1 MHTPANCSRKHVVK
15 FCTNCY
21 QILSVSLPWCRLHY
35 LIQKASRVQAE
46 IQSISSLLPPTMS
59 RYHDHR
65 WLWYDLGTN
74 PSSRYEIS
82 IWEYFN
88 STRLFLNY
96 EHMPAISLPPGLMAG
111 SNTALEVL
119 LDVMNS
125 IDGKPQAFVPPYQ
138 LFDGYTITD
147 HSSGVQYNLHVS
159 VHREGDSEPIEYLAN
174 VFLPFQGAGMAT
186 YSEAATVLEQTV
198 HVLLC
203 VARTHDTTEFFHFYE
218 NTCLRSAATHTHL
231 HVAVF
236 GTNPK
241 TEGAVVR
248 LQQAYP
254 KHSISLYPMGD
265 TPFSYSHGYDH
276 IGEKLSDDSLLL
288 LFDLNFHFTKEFL
301 AHCRMLVKKG
311 AQAFFP
317 VAFSFYKPELIEQY
331 SQRPPKS
338 AITSDTG
345 FFIRY
350 NYQIVALYRAD
361 YNLIGGFGTTRGN
374 SNDDVRF
381 IDKVLETNVY
391 AMRAVEPYLRKNY
404 KPRSCKGLEGNSYT
418 VCMNSRADAIAS
430 KKILGALVAAN
441 NLMD

>member
-1 MHTPANCSRKHVVK
+1 MPKDCSL
-15 FCTNCY
+15 C
-21 QILSVSLPWCRLHY
+21 CRLHY
-35 LIQKASRVQAE
+35 LIQKASRIQAE
-46 IQSISSLLPPTMS
+46 IQGISSLLPSSMS
-59 RYHDHR
+59 RYQDHR
-65 WLWYDLGTN
+65 WLWYDLGSN

-88 STRLFLNY
+88 STRLFLSY
-96 EHMPAISLPPGLMAG
+96 EHMPTVALPPGLMAG

-125 IDGKPQAFVPPYQ
+125 IDGKPQVFVPPYQ
-138 LFDGYTITD
+138 LIDGYTITD

-159 VHREGDSEPIEYLAN
+159 VHREGSSEEIEYLAN

-186 YSEAATVLEQTV
+186 YSEAASVLEQTV

-203 VARTHDTTEFFHFYE
+203 VARTHDVSEFLRSYE
-218 NTCLRSAATHTHL
+218 STCLHTASSHTHL
-231 HVAVF
+231 HVAMF

-241 TEGAVVR
+241 TEGAFSL

-254 KHSISLYPMGD
+254 KHPISLYPMGNS
-265 TPFSYSHGYDH
+265 PFSYSHGYDY
-276 IGEKLSDDSLLL
+276 IAEKLSDDSLLL
-288 LFDLNFHFTKEFL
+288 LFDINFHFTREFL
-301 AHCRMLVKKG
+301 THCQMLVKQG

-317 VAFSFYKPELIEQY
+317 VAFSFYKPELIDRFA
-331 SQRPPKS
+331 QRPPKS
-338 AITSDTG
+338 AISSETG
-345 FFIRY
+345 FFLRY
-350 NYQIVALYRAD
+350 NYQIVSLYRAD

-374 SNDDVRF
+374 SNEDVRF

-391 AMRAVEPYLRKNY
+391 ALRALEPYLRKSY
-404 KPRSCKGLEGNSYT
+404 KPRSCKGLEGNSYN

>member
-1 MHTPANCSRKHVVK
+1 
-15 FCTNCY
+15 
-21 QILSVSLPWCRLHY
+21 
-35 LIQKASRVQAE
+35 
-46 IQSISSLLPPTMS
+46 MS
-59 RYHDHR
+59 RYSNHQ
-65 WLWYDLGTN
+65 WLWYDLGSN
-74 PSSRYEIS
+74 PASRYEVA

-96 EHMPAISLPPGLMAG
+96 EHMPVVSLPPSLMAG

-119 LDVMNS
+119 LDIMNS
-125 IDGKPQAFVPPYQ
+125 IEGKTRAFVPPYQ
-138 LFDGYTITD
+138 LIDGYTITD

-159 VHREGDSEPIEYLAN
+159 VHRADDLVPVEYLGN

-186 YSEAATVLEQTV
+186 YSEARDVLSQVV

-203 VARTHDTTEFFHFYE
+203 VARAHDLTEFLQFYE
-218 NTCLRSAATHTHL
+218 NTCLRSTSSQTHL
-231 HVAVF
+231 HVVMF

-241 TEGAVVR
+241 TEGAVSR

-265 TPFSYSHGYDH
+265 TPFSYSHGYDYVA
-276 IGEKLSDDSLLL
+276 EKLDDDSLML
-288 LFDLNFHFTKEFL
+288 LFDLNFHFTMEFL
-301 AHCRMLVKKG
+301 THCRMLVKRG

-317 VAFSFYKPELIEQY
+317 VAFSFYKPELIERFA
-331 SQRPPKS
+331 QRPPKS

-345 FFIRY
+345 FFLRY

-361 YNLIGGFGTTRGN
+361 YNLIGGFGATRGN

-391 AMRAVEPYLRKNY
+391 VLRALEPYLQKNY
-404 KPRSCKGLEGNSYT
+404 KTRSCKGLEGNSHT
-418 VCMNSRADAIAS
+418 VCMNSRADSIAS